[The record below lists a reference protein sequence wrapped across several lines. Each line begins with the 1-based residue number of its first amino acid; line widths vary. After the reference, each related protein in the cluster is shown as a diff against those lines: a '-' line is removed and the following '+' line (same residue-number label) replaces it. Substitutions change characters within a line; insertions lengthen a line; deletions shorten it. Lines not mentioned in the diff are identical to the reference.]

1 VKAIFLGTM
10 KFVALVALGVSTGT
24 AVADLTVPHDPHY
37 SAVGFFDIHICNW
50 PERPPFVM
58 LLFST
63 TEFAKINQI
72 DVTDPAGR
80 TFHVFN
86 RTRFRLIRQKGKPE
100 KRVFINEI
108 DLPEQMVDG
117 WYHARITMQDGTVH
131 TAADFVI
138 VRKLAW
144 TQIVAPPANA
154 KDLRLPLTLRWRPVP
169 GAQYYRVFVRDL
181 WDDQKIVYESKPLTK
196 TELRVP
202 DGKLLPGGLY
212 RWRVHAR
219 DVNEHELL
227 GDFNHGSQN
236 EPVEFAIAQ

>member
-1 VKAIFLGTM
+1 M
-10 KFVALVALGVSTGT
+10 KTCFWGAMKLMVLVAVLEHSGT
-24 AVADLTVPHDPHY
+24 AVAGSAVPHDPHY
-37 SAVGFFDIHICNW
+37 STVGFFDIHICNW

-63 TEFAKINQI
+63 TEFAKIDRI
-72 DVTDPAGR
+72 DVTDPTGR
-80 TFHVFN
+80 AFHAFN
-86 RTRFRLIRQKGKPE
+86 QARFRLIRQQGKPE

-117 WYHARITMQDGTVH
+117 WYRARITMRDGAMH
-131 TAADFVI
+131 SAADFVI
-138 VRKLAW
+138 VRKLPW

-236 EPVEFAIAQ
+236 EPAEFAIAQ